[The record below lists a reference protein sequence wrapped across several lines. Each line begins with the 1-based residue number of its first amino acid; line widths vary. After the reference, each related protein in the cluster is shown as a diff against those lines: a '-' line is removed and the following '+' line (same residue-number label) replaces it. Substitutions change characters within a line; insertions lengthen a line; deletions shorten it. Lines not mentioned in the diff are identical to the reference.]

1 MQTRTKLELA
11 TICTFL
17 AALWYTALPDQPD
30 TNQTTRPEI
39 ADELHG
45 ADKTTI
51 APPGVPVYKP
61 PVKRELGLPA
71 DVVADKNKHVAGAV
85 KIPSDTHPHTVTA
98 VIDAKTGEIEIF
110 DRRDPLPWLAAEQ
123 TGYVRLSYG
132 VRTGTG
138 AVTRL
143 AVSENLVSIKAL
155 RFGVDGSLDSDGQ
168 GYAGAH
174 VEYHW

>member
-30 TNQTTRPEI
+30 SGQTTRPEI
-39 ADELHG
+39 AEELHG

-51 APPGVPVYKP
+51 TPPNVPVYRP
-61 PVKRELGLPA
+61 PMKRELGLPS
-71 DVVADKNKHVAGAV
+71 DIVADKNKHVAGAV
-85 KIPSDTHPHTVTA
+85 KIPGDTHPHTVTA
-98 VIDAKTGEIEIF
+98 VIDAKTGNIEMF
-110 DRRDPLPWLAAEQ
+110 DRRDPLPGLAAEQ

-132 VRTGTG
+132 ARTGAG
-138 AVTRL
+138 VVSRFS
-143 AVSENLVSIKAL
+143 VSENLLSVKAL
-155 RFGVDGSLDSDGQ
+155 HFGVDGSLDSDGQ
-168 GYAGAH
+168 GYVGAH